1 MSVRSCLESKNPIL
15 YLHSPSGGL
24 TGGILASIT
33 TGKDIKN
40 HLSEPNNGIEI
51 IEHTDK

>member
-40 HLSEPNNGIEI
+40 HLYDNGIEI